1 MNASKRTPPGRALRK
16 TLLIVGE
23 GDAEEA
29 FLKHLKALFV
39 GRAGGIEVKV
49 GNARGKGARNVIN
62 HARKQWASIAYDQVA
77 VLFDTDTDW
86 SPEVEKLAR
95 DAGITILACT
105 PCLETELLLLAGK
118 PGPERTLDAKRA
130 FHKAFN
136 TDAHRPDLYPEVFPI
151 ALLERHMTAR
161 PDGLVSR
168 VIRLMTPT
176 V

>member
-1 MNASKRTPPGRALRK
+1 MNARKQMPPGRVLRK

-39 GRAGGIEVKV
+39 GRTGGIEVKV

-86 SPEVEKLAR
+86 SPEGEAR
-95 DAGITILACT
+95 KRCRHRCAGVAHPALKPNSSFLRENPGGTHRRQNGAFTRRST
-105 PCLETELLLLAGK
+105 PM
-118 PGPERTLDAKRA
+118 P
-130 FHKAFN
+130 
-136 TDAHRPDLYPEVFPI
+136 RPALYPDAFPL
-151 ALLERHMTAR
+151 ALLKEHMAAR
-161 PDGLVSR
+161 PGGLVSR
-168 VIRLMTPT
+168 PIRLMTHT
-176 V
+176 A

>member
-1 MNASKRTPPGRALRK
+1 MNASKRPPPGRALRK

-49 GNARGKGARNVIN
+49 GNARG
-62 HARKQWASIAYDQVA
+62 
-77 VLFDTDTDW
+77 
-86 SPEVEKLAR
+86 
-95 DAGITILACT
+95 
-105 PCLETELLLLAGK
+105 LETELLLLAGK

-151 ALLERHMTAR
+151 PLLERHMTAR

>member
-1 MNASKRTPPGRALRK
+1 MNARKQMPPGRVLRK

-39 GRAGGIEVKV
+39 GRTGGIEVKV

-77 VLFDTDTDW
+77 VLFGTDTDW

-95 DAGITILACT
+95 DAGIVVLACT
-105 PCLETELLLLAGK
+105 PCLETELPILAGK
-118 PGPERTLDAKRA
+118 PGPERTPEAKRS

-136 TDAHRPDLYPEVFPI
+136 TDAHRPALYPDAFPL
-151 ALLERHMTAR
+151 ALLKEHMAAR
-161 PDGLVSR
+161 PGGLVSR
-168 VIRLMTPT
+168 LIRLMTHT
-176 V
+176 A